1 MNWYFSEHELSF
13 LPSLHAEN
21 NPLNKEQEAEYRR
34 STASFIQQAGI
45 HLKVPQLTIATSL
58 VFFHRFYA
66 KYEFQKHDR
75 FTVAA
80 ACLFLAGKVE
90 ETPKK
95 IKNII
100 ESTEHVRKIKYS
112 PNEIDNL
119 TKDIIEKE
127 KLLLKLLNFDFKIE
141 HPYKSVMHYIY
152 NLKKDE
158 KYKDKSKELA
168 QYAWNFVNDSF
179 QTHLCLQYPPRK
191 IAAACI
197 YLSTSQYINMQL
209 PHGWE
214 RDEVFKTTHEEN
226 EKISK
231 MISSLYALQQ
241 PKSKLPF
248 AMIEGASGGSSSGG
262 MGAGTSGGS
271 SGSSSTSNNNN
282 GNSHASS
289 SSTSSH
295 LSGSTD
301 TTMANSESNRNDSAN
316 ATSGNA
322 ASTNTDDATSSL
334 TSHEPSTSSDG
345 ASTNV

>member
-1 MNWYFSEHELSF
+1 MNWYFTEHELSF
-13 LPSLHAEN
+13 LPSLLCEN

-127 KLLLKLLNFDFKIE
+127 KLLLRLLNFDFKIE

-158 KYKDKSKELA
+158 KYKDKAKELA

-197 YLSTSQYINMQL
+197 YLSTTQYINMQL
-209 PHGWE
+209 PNGWE
-214 RDEVFKTTHEEN
+214 KDEVFRTTNEEN
-226 EKISK
+226 EKISR
-231 MISSLYALQQ
+231 MISSLYGNTNLQQQ

-248 AMIEGASGGSSSGG
+248 AMIHEDGGSANASNASVTPPPTTTTSGSAAAATSGNSSEIATTASSSGG
-262 MGAGTSGGS
+262 GGTTTTS
-271 SGSSSTSNNNN
+271 SNDNTMFNNN
-282 GNSHASS
+282 SS
-289 SSTSSH
+289 E
-295 LSGSTD
+295 
-301 TTMANSESNRNDSAN
+301 NAN
-316 ATSGNA
+316 ANNASG
-322 ASTNTDDATSSL
+322 D
-334 TSHEPSTSSDG
+334 HK
-345 ASTNV
+345 